1 MTEGGREQSRQC
13 TKLIEIQ
20 HETQVQVD
28 LKLTLITEPD
38 MQPTIRTTTSA
49 SPITPPTP
57 KFVRM
62 PTVLQITG
70 LGRSTIYRLIAE
82 KKFPVP
88 VRVGDRAVAWRQV
101 DLDAWSEGRLPS
113 AH

>member
-1 MTEGGREQSRQC
+1 MQA
-13 TKLIEIQ
+13 
-20 HETQVQVD
+20 D
-28 LKLTLITEPD
+28 LKLALIMESD
-38 MQPTIRTTTSA
+38 MQPTIRTSSQPTLSTAPTT
-49 SPITPPTP
+49 

-113 AH
+113 PH

>member
-1 MTEGGREQSRQC
+1 M
-13 TKLIEIQ
+13 IEIE
-20 HETQVQVD
+20 HARRTRGD

-38 MQPTIRTTTSA
+38 MQPTIRTTALA
-49 SPITPPTP
+49 SPSSSPTP

-62 PTVLQITG
+62 PMVLQITG

-88 VRVGDRAVAWRQV
+88 VRLGDRAVAWRQV

-113 AH
+113 PH